1 MTDNYT
7 DDHTALG
14 LEPAYDAAQC
24 VLLMELDIRIGIAVL
39 DVYDETSNCGY
50 AGKVAVSFLVRVFRI
65 LLACLNELVVEVKV
79 DAVSW
84 IELTRDFEKFEQQGV
99 EPVGDVE

>member
-1 MTDNYT
+1 
-7 DDHTALG
+7 
-14 LEPAYDAAQC
+14 
-24 VLLMELDIRIGIAVL
+24 MEHDVRIGIMVL
-39 DVYDETSNCGY
+39 DSYDETSNCGH
-50 AGKVAVSFLVRVFRI
+50 AGKVAVSFLVRIFRI

-99 EPVGDVE
+99 EPIGGVERI